1 MKYLIVNG
9 DDFGASS
16 GINCGIIEAHR
27 RGVLTSTS
35 LLVDL
40 PWSENAATLSRTA
53 PRLSV
58 GLHVDL
64 SNQKSKTAMAAKEAD
79 YCLAELHRQFDRFLE
94 LIGQPPTHLDSHHN
108 VHRDP
113 QLLPHFREFA
123 QQHDLLLREQSPI
136 RYFAKFY
143 GQWAG
148 ESHPEQIGVA
158 GLQRML
164 ISEIHDG
171 ITELSCHPGLV
182 DESFSSGYAVER
194 QIELRTLCDPA
205 IPRLLTEQSIQ
216 LINYREAASLLAV
229 IAK

>member
-16 GINCGIIEAHR
+16 GVNCGIIEAHR

-35 LLVDL
+35 LLIDR

-64 SNQKSKTAMAAKEAD
+64 SDRTSKTEAHEDD
-79 YCLAELHRQFDRFLE
+79 YRLAELRRQFSRFVE
-94 LIGQPPTHLDSHHN
+94 LLGKPPTHLDSHHN

-123 QQHDLLLREQSPI
+123 QQHDLSLREQSPI
-136 RYFAKFY
+136 RYFTKFY

-158 GLQRML
+158 SLQRML

-171 ITELSCHPGLV
+171 MTELSCHPGLV
-182 DESFSSGYAVER
+182 DETFSSGYAVER